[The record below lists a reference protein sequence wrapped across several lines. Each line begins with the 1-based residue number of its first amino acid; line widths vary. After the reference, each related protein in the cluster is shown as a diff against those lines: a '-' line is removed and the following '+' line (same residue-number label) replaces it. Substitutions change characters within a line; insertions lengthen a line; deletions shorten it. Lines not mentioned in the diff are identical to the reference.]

1 MKVITVVYQAAIV
14 AAQTAMVVGVA
25 GKQVTPAA
33 FMSTLWAPIA
43 TMWLVV
49 GFVVTA
55 LVSPVSVMAKSP
67 TGFEAAATVPQAAL
81 PPQGRE
87 VLALVYQGG
96 AFRYDKDGTVFG
108 NRERQLPP
116 RNRGYYRE
124 YTVKTPGERTRGA
137 RRIICG
143 GIQPT
148 APDACYYTDDHYASF
163 RKIVQ

>member
-1 MKVITVVYQAAIV
+1 MKVITVVYQAATGV
-14 AAQTAMVVGVA
+14 AQTAKVVGVA
-25 GKQVTPAA
+25 GKQVTPAI
-33 FMSTLWAPIA
+33 FMSALWSSVAM
-43 TMWLVV
+43 MWLVV

-67 TGFEAAATVPQAAL
+67 VGFEAAATVSQAAL
-81 PPQGRE
+81 PLQGRE
-87 VLALVYQGG
+87 VLALVYRGG
-96 AFRYDKDGTVFG
+96 AFKYDKDGTVFG

-116 RNRGYYRE
+116 KNRGYYRE